1 MKFSLRVES
10 CGKCSTKIF
19 GQEILWERKRKNKS
33 RKRTKREIIGKIRNL
48 STIGWRL
55 FKRWILSC
63 GSNVIILD

>member
-10 CGKCSTKIF
+10 CGKCSAKNF
-19 GQEILWERKRKNKS
+19 GQEILWERKNKNKS
-33 RKRTKREIIGKIRNL
+33 RKRTKREIKGKIRSL